1 MARPVV
7 ILTILSEGQ
16 GGRVVWEE
24 QQNCQIDLWVREKSL
39 IKWWFHKKM
48 WKALFVRVYVW
59 LRFYTWFGRIRY
71 VSIQYSHR
79 VIELYIGRCYCQ
91 CKDVFREHHDF
102 SFVFN
107 TARAGED
114 IHPKHRLVDIFSII
128 PDSSEDRKLPISGR
142 ISILNRTYFELSEGC
157 FNEIRPLLK
166 WSHYIHTYVYIKLVG
181 GFNPCDKYWS
191 TWIIS
196 PARGEHKKHA
206 KPRPR

>member
-114 IHPKHRLVDIFSII
+114 ILICGCIQSIVWLTYFRSSLIAVRIASCLFRAEFQFSTVH
-128 PDSSEDRKLPISGR
+128 
-142 ISILNRTYFELSEGC
+142 ILNWARDASMRFAPYS
-157 FNEIRPLLK
+157 NDHII
-166 WSHYIHTYVYIKLVG
+166 YILMYI
-181 GFNPCDKYWS
+181 
-191 TWIIS
+191 
-196 PARGEHKKHA
+196 
-206 KPRPR
+206 